1 MNDKCVILGTAPD
14 LEADLDDLAAISTGN
29 GFDFIAVGLDCA
41 DRYLGRIEHAV
52 SYHPKEFAAFR
63 ERRVKVGG
71 NLDYMTHSHSDNGK
85 PDRVWPYMAPSG
97 SSAMLG
103 VEVALGLGYR
113 KIIVAGVSLYDKDY
127 KRFQVGW
134 KIRFDG
140 RREDYTNELKLRT
153 YPEGV
158 INALRDQKDRVRA
171 MSGYPR
177 EILGAPT
184 GEWLNS

>member
-1 MNDKCVILGTAPD
+1 MNDKCVILGTAPC
-14 LEADLDDLAAISTGN
+14 LETDLDDLASIGTGN
-29 GFDFIAVGLDCA
+29 GFDFFAVGLDCA
-41 DRYLGRIEHAV
+41 DRYLGRIDHAV
-52 SYHPKEFAAFR
+52 SYHPKEFQEFR
-63 ERRVKVGG
+63 ERRAKVGG
-71 NLDYMTHSHSDNGK
+71 NLDYVTHSHNENGK

-103 VEVALGLGYR
+103 VEAALGLGYA
-113 KIIVAGVSLYDKDY
+113 KVIVAGVSLYDKAY
-127 KRFQVGW
+127 KRFQAGW

-140 RREDYTNELKLRT
+140 SREDYANELQHGT
-153 YPEGV
+153 YREGV
-158 INALRDQKDRVRA
+158 INALRDNKDRVRA